1 MASIKACCYVNL
13 TVVTVLLIVLSSATN
28 AQLSFHNDPS
38 QNSFSIK
45 LPAFQQSFTRYFGN
59 QPQGALLQQQLQQPQ
74 QLQQQI
80 PSTLT
85 HPSLIGS
92 QAQAYQQQQ
101 QQPLY
106 YSQQPQQQSQSDA
119 LNRYVAQFPDQP
131 HYTVQE
137 NYINPNIR
145 LRLQQQRLQQQQQ
158 QQQYHPSQA
167 NQYQGFTGSFGTP
180 AQTVPTAQDASAY
193 TNQQQQPQY
202 EYVQQTTGAE
212 GQQEL
217 LAQPQYQP
225 ATGQF
230 GVRGTQQ
237 QQTGNEGEAA
247 TAAKLIGVAF
257 SPSNEV
263 SQVKF
268 SSGGLKYNF

>member
-1 MASIKACCYVNL
+1 MATIKSCSCLVA
-13 TVVTVLLIVLSSATN
+13 LLLLQLSSSAY

-59 QPQGALLQQQLQQPQ
+59 QPQGALLQQQQQQQQQP
-74 QLQQQI
+74 LQQQI

-101 QQPLY
+101 QQQQPLY
-106 YSQQPQQQSQSDA
+106 YQQPAAHQQSQQEG

-145 LRLQQQRLQQQQQ
+145 LRLQQQRLLQQQQQ
-158 QQQYHPSQA
+158 T
-167 NQYQGFTGSFGTP
+167 NNYQGFTQSI
-180 AQTVPTAQDASAY
+180 PTGQDASAY
-193 TNQQQQPQY
+193 ATPNSQQQQPQY
-202 EYVQQTTGAE
+202 EYVQQTSGGSDA
-212 GQQEL
+212 QQDQTV
-217 LAQPQYQP
+217 QPQYQP
-225 ATGQF
+225 AAGQF
-230 GVRGTQQ
+230 GVRGHQQ
-237 QQTGNEGEAA
+237 QPGSEGDSS
-247 TAAKLIGVAF
+247 TTAKLIGVAY

-268 SSGGLKYNF
+268 SSAGLKYNF

>member
-1 MASIKACCYVNL
+1 MIKSCTSLVALLLMLLPSASY
-13 TVVTVLLIVLSSATN
+13 
-28 AQLSFHNDPS
+28 AQLSFHNDPT

-59 QPQGALLQQQLQQPQ
+59 QPQGALLQQQPQ

-101 QQPLY
+101 QPLY
-106 YSQQPQQQSQSDA
+106 YQQPATQQQPQPES

-145 LRLQQQRLQQQQQ
+145 LRLQQQRLLQQQQQ
-158 QQQYHPSQA
+158 PQQQYTAPQT
-167 NQYQGFTGSFGTP
+167 NKYQGFTGPTF
-180 AQTVPTAQDASAY
+180 AQPVPTAQDAGAY
-193 TNQQQQPQY
+193 ATTNQQQQPQY
-202 EYVQQTTGAE
+202 EYVQQPTGADA
-212 GQQEL
+212 QQD
-217 LAQPQYQP
+217 QPQYQP
-225 ATGQF
+225 AAGPF
-230 GVRGTQQ
+230 GVRGHQQ
-237 QQTGNEGEAA
+237 QPGSEGDVSTG
-247 TAAKLIGVAF
+247 AKLIGVAY

>member
-1 MASIKACCYVNL
+1 MIKLCSSLVALLLMLLPSASY
-13 TVVTVLLIVLSSATN
+13 
-28 AQLSFHNDPS
+28 AQLSFHNDPT

-59 QPQGALLQQQLQQPQ
+59 QPQGALLQQQQPQ
-74 QLQQQI
+74 QLQQQT

-101 QQPLY
+101 QQQQQQPLY
-106 YSQQPQQQSQSDA
+106 YQQTAVQQQPQPES

-145 LRLQQQRLQQQQQ
+145 LRLQQQRLLQQQQP
-158 QQQYHPSQA
+158 QQQYPASQT
-167 NQYQGFTGSFGTP
+167 NNYQGFTGTFGTP
-180 AQTVPTAQDASAY
+180 AQSIPTAQDVSAY
-193 TNQQQQPQY
+193 ATANQQQQPQY
-202 EYVQQTTGAE
+202 EYVQQPTGAD
-212 GQQEL
+212 GQQDQTV
-217 LAQPQYQP
+217 QPQYQP
-225 ATGQF
+225 AAGQF
-230 GVRGTQQ
+230 GVRGHQ
-237 QQTGNEGEAA
+237 QQTGSEGKVS
-247 TAAKLIGVAF
+247 TGAKLIGVAY

-268 SSGGLKYNF
+268 SSAGLKYNF